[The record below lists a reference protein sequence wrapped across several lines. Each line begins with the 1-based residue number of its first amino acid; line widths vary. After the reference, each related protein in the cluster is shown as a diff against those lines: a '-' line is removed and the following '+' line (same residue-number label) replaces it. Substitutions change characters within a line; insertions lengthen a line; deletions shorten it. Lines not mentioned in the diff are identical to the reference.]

1 MAYICELGSIDRQP
15 AITIRSRV
23 TDDEFPDI
31 FESSFARLIAYL
43 EQIGEDLAGP
53 PFAIYYDIMLEELDV
68 EMCLP
73 ITKMVPGDG
82 EITCR
87 EIGIENAASTV
98 HTGPYEDIEPAYEAL
113 ADWMFENGYEP
124 IGTAYEFYLNDPG
137 TTSSEDLQ
145 TVIFMP
151 VVNMQGPEKPE

>member
-1 MAYICELGSIDRQP
+1 VP
-15 AITIRSRV
+15 A
-23 TDDEFPDI
+23 DH
-31 FESSFARLIAYL
+31 
-43 EQIGEDLAGP
+43 EDGTGRRR
-53 PFAIYYDIMLEELDV
+53 DNV
-68 EMCLP
+68 Q
-73 ITKMVPGDG
+73 
-82 EITCR
+82 EI
-87 EIGIENAASTV
+87 EIEKAASTV

-151 VVNMQGPEKPE
+151 VVNTQVPENQNNLICSLL